1 VKKFYALSAVIALSL
16 FAASAIAVPAPT
28 IQGPN
33 PGPSNNNNVATYV
46 GLNVVVPET
55 LTLSV
60 DTAMLNFAV
69 YDPTVIT
76 SGGTPVTV
84 TANYYALT
92 GRTVTIFVGGDF
104 INPSG
109 LVGQYTGEFLG
120 WNNIQIQPAGGSW
133 MPLQVL
139 PATMTTL
146 AQTTV
151 AKGANKGSLSKVF
164 NTQIAALSNLSPDNY
179 KGNIYITVQAF

>member
-1 VKKFYALSAVIALSL
+1 
-16 FAASAIAVPAPT
+16 
-28 IQGPN
+28 
-33 PGPSNNNNVATYV
+33 
-46 GLNVVVPET
+46 
-55 LTLSV
+55 
-60 DTAMLNFAV
+60 
-69 YDPTVIT
+69 
-76 SGGTPVTV
+76 
-84 TANYYALT
+84 
-92 GRTVTIFVGGDF
+92 
-104 INPSG
+104 
-109 LVGQYTGEFLG
+109 
-120 WNNIQIQPAGGSW
+120 